1 MDCKKLNNWLVSNGK
16 VLTIMYIVL
25 IIIILV
31 VLFEENIER
40 FTNSED
46 RKESVTDSDSSRT
59 NNKSS
64 SVNMVKPIHS
74 LLVSL
79 DDPDLYIG
87 SYITYTEGDHGDNFL
102 YTRSLLS
109 NQWLKPTEDLSLDNE
124 HIIIDLTY
132 DFNRRLTAIG
142 LKMNENKEPE
152 FGIFKKKTNDFKSG
166 WTEVDSN
173 KKIRSLVY
181 DLDGQNLLGISSYDG
196 QVYETKN
203 NLLSFGDWVG
213 PVNFDLP
220 MRKVMFDKE
229 GFMIGIGL
237 VDNFIY
243 KKKDKDWRQSK
254 WDRKN
259 ANKTP
264 VFDLVYDKDG
274 CFIAATKEGIKKQK
288 FPDFGSEF
296 VFIKDFDQEH
306 EDILE
311 HSEIIKFKTGYEFLE
326 EEFDLSTELGRDL
339 KRIYEFKKISK
350 DLCKNKGRFKR
361 DTLNP
366 EKETVDNNVLNKQ
379 NDEIN
384 DLYDKINELTN
395 KLGV

>member
-1 MDCKKLNNWLVSNGK
+1 
-16 VLTIMYIVL
+16 MYIVL
-25 IIIILV
+25 IIIILA
-31 VLFEENIER
+31 VLLEGNIER
-40 FTNSED
+40 FTNRTDVLPSPSTVTSE
-46 RKESVTDSDSSRT
+46 TTSR
-59 NNKSS
+59 NSN

-74 LLVSL
+74 LIVSL
-79 DDPDLYIG
+79 DDPNLYIG
-87 SYITYTEGDHGDNFL
+87 SYITYTGGDHLDNFL
-102 YTRSLLS
+102 YTSSLLS
-109 NQWLKPTEDLSLDNE
+109 NQWLKPTENLSLDNE

-142 LKMNENKEPE
+142 LKMNKNNEPE
-152 FGIFKKKTNDFKSG
+152 YGIFKKKTSDFKSG

-173 KKIRSLVY
+173 KKIRCLLY
-181 DLDGQNLLGISSYDG
+181 DLEGQNLLGISSYDG

-203 NLLSFGDWVG
+203 NLLSFGDWKG
-213 PVNFDLP
+213 PINFDLP
-220 MRKVMFDKE
+220 MRKIMFDKE
-229 GFMIGIGL
+229 GFMIGISL

-259 ANKTP
+259 TNKTP

-306 EDILE
+306 DDILE
-311 HSEIIKFKTGYEFLE
+311 HSEIIKYKTGYDFLE

-339 KRIYEFKKISK
+339 KRIYDFKKISK

-366 EKETVDNNVLNKQ
+366 EKETIDNNVLNKQ

-384 DLYDKINELTN
+384 DLYDKINDLTN